1 MKPKNLLRP
10 ATVTLGLFFS
20 LGIFLQLE
28 GQVPAETLTQPDVS
42 SSSVNQQTNLPA
54 SGPRQEIT
62 LEDRADIFMA
72 RKAYAD
78 AVDYYQRA
86 MREGRASDP
95 SLWNKLGI
103 AYQQQLNFKAA
114 RKAYKKA
121 IKFNKLFAE
130 AWNNMGTTY
139 YLQEKAKKSIKYYR
153 EALKLNPMSASF
165 HVNMGTS
172 LYKRKKIP
180 EALQEYRTALALDPN
195 VLTDRSAMGTVLQ
208 AQGADAKFYFYLAKV
223 FASLGR
229 PAEAVR
235 YLRRAFEDGF
245 SNPKQL
251 DDDPD
256 FKKISEYPAYV
267 ELRNNPPV
275 PIKD

>member
-1 MKPKNLLRP
+1 MIN
-10 ATVTLGLFFS
+10 LGLMIALSFS
-20 LGIFLQLE
+20 LMVEAQE
-28 GQVPAETLTQPDVS
+28 SKEVLTQPDI
-42 SSSVNQQTNLPA
+42 SSSV
-54 SGPRQEIT
+54 SQET
-62 LEDRADIFMA
+62 SSAAQPKREVSLEDRADIFMA

-86 MREGRASDP
+86 MRQGRASDAG
-95 SLWNKLGI
+95 LWNKLGI
-103 AYQQQLNFKAA
+103 AYQQQLNYKAA
-114 RKAYKKA
+114 RQAYKKA
-121 IKFNKLFAE
+121 IKFTKTYAE

-139 YLQEKAKKSIKYYR
+139 YLQNKPKKSIRYYR
-153 EALKLNPMSASF
+153 QAIKLNPTSASF
-165 HVNMGTS
+165 HVNLGTS

-180 EALQEYRTALALDPN
+180 EALEEYRTALALDPN
-195 VLTDRSAMGTVLQ
+195 VMTDRSSVGTVLQ
-208 AQGADAKFYFYLAKV
+208 AQGADPKFYFYLAKV

-245 SNPKQL
+245 SDQKQL
-251 DDDPD
+251 DEDPD
-256 FKKISEYPAYV
+256 FQKISEYPAYV